1 MITGFL
7 QGISFAFSG
16 FSLILKK
23 GIRPFVLVP
32 LLINIAVFSLGIWIA
47 KSQFDILMDKML
59 GWLPSWLSW
68 LEWLLWPL
76 FAVLIFIAVY
86 YTFTIV
92 ANLLASPFNALLAER
107 VEQKLNGL
115 PVPEFKGYKALAGTI
130 GKTIMS
136 EMKKVLYML
145 KWLPVLLII
154 SIIPVVNFIAPFA
167 WALYGS
173 WMLSLQ
179 YTDYAMGNH
188 ELFIKEELSLLRK
201 SRSVALGFGGALT
214 LLMMIPVVNFFV
226 MPVGVAG
233 GTAFWVKRLSKNSM
247 LSDNQADLTALK

>member
-1 MITGFL
+1 MIQQFLTGIAYAL
-7 QGISFAFSG
+7 SG

-32 LLINIAVFSLGIWIA
+32 LLINIGVFSLGIWLA
-47 KSQFDILMDKML
+47 YSQYTDWIDKML

-68 LEWLLWPL
+68 LEYLLLPL
-76 FAVLIFIAVY
+76 FAILILIAVY

-92 ANLLASPFNALLAER
+92 ANLLASPFNSLLAER

-115 PVPEFKGYKALAGTI
+115 PIPESKGYKALVGTI
-130 GKTIMS
+130 GKTMMS
-136 EMKKVLYML
+136 ETKKIIYML

-154 SIIPVVNFIAPFA
+154 SFIPVVNFIAPFA
-167 WALYGS
+167 WAAFGA

-179 YTDYAMGNH
+179 YTDYSMGNH
-188 ELFIKEELSLLRK
+188 QLFIKEELGLLRK
-201 SRSVALGFGGALT
+201 NRAISLGFGGTLT

-233 GTAFWVKRLSKNSM
+233 GTAFWVKRLSQTLQTK
-247 LSDNQADLTALK
+247 